1 MGDRGYRLG
10 RKTNLRIQKR
20 LAVVAAAALPLAGLA
35 ALGGASPASAAAP
48 PTLKCP
54 VVEPDPANYGSGT
67 SGTGGVTFDTSSS
80 GANPGSGY
88 LAIYA
93 GAGGTAELTSSAGS
107 GASEIAVSQLLI
119 VGQTLTIAGVSGVFT
134 DTGNAFNA
142 LDGPVGTGNPDTASF
157 TPPLP
162 VPVRAKTVVTV
173 NPTTTEGN
181 ESSAVTFTSGSTTI
195 ASDGGIFASSMV
207 GKPVVGSYDDN
218 GAWNDALQG
227 NPNAPVGPGN
237 PPISVTAVLSST
249 EIEVSA
255 PAVVSSAGVLTI
267 GGQDVAP
274 VETYADYDFQLNDCT
289 ASLAEPG
296 LLSPVVGM
304 LTGTSEGPVGSNLP
318 KGAGVVASNDAA
330 ALEDPPVNWVGFWKP
345 PPVPTGCPQ
354 CSWGDDG
361 GWNTAL
367 NGGDGAANPVAPSNI
382 SFTTT
387 KDNTL
392 LLDQNAYEFG
402 DGAVTGDFATTKA
415 SLGLAGDGA
424 VTCTVGQLQA
434 ITEGTGIDSSS
445 IATGSSPLQVCDGGT
460 DSSVTPA
467 AALSN
472 LINLEL
478 NPSATVYGSDGT
490 VIAGVWE
497 IAADAN
503 GSAVI

>member
-10 RKTNLRIQKR
+10 SKTNLRIQKR

-207 GKPVVGSYDDN
+207 GKPVVGSYDEWRLERCAPRESERS
-218 GAWNDALQG
+218 GWTGQS
-227 NPNAPVGPGN
+227 PN
-237 PPISVTAVLSST
+237 L
-249 EIEVSA
+249 
-255 PAVVSSAGVLTI
+255 
-267 GGQDVAP
+267 
-274 VETYADYDFQLNDCT
+274 
-289 ASLAEPG
+289 
-296 LLSPVVGM
+296 
-304 LTGTSEGPVGSNLP
+304 
-318 KGAGVVASNDAA
+318 
-330 ALEDPPVNWVGFWKP
+330 
-345 PPVPTGCPQ
+345 
-354 CSWGDDG
+354 
-361 GWNTAL
+361 
-367 NGGDGAANPVAPSNI
+367 GDGRAEQHRNRGV
-382 SFTTT
+382 
-387 KDNTL
+387 
-392 LLDQNAYEFG
+392 
-402 DGAVTGDFATTKA
+402 GARRR
-415 SLGLAGDGA
+415 
-424 VTCTVGQLQA
+424 
-434 ITEGTGIDSSS
+434 
-445 IATGSSPLQVCDGGT
+445 
-460 DSSVTPA
+460 
-467 AALSN
+467 
-472 LINLEL
+472 
-478 NPSATVYGSDGT
+478 
-490 VIAGVWE
+490 
-497 IAADAN
+497 
-503 GSAVI
+503 